1 MSLVHPLT
9 DRAKDRLTLG
19 PDRRSSA
26 ERGARGPAQSAFF
39 FLSPFFASCFRRSRP
54 HRPHESTQA
63 HRRRLQKQP
72 SRMPSRKQTDA
83 SERPVRGEVGD
94 PSACDLAA
102 AGDAGA
108 GADRAQSSAAD
119 LSARRRGRSSARTRR
134 SPRARPRDGRCHR
147 RCPQR
152 TGGRPARARPCSGG
166 TARRRT
172 AGTPGT
178 HAGQTVQSRQGWP
191 PRPAALAVARQPRC
205 AGRESPRPARSR
217 RRGTCGSGR
226 TTACKTGPARSAAPR
241 LVCFSAH
248 RGTPLR
254 HRNSGRSIALLPA
267 AERRPRWPRRRR
279 PGAPLMRGREGA
291 SNALASL
298 SVADAR
304 HEVCLVGWLSTPQW
318 EKLADVTLS
327 YRTHAMCIFD
337 TFF

>member
-1 MSLVHPLT
+1 MT
-9 DRAKDRLTLG
+9 RAL
-19 PDRRSSA
+19 
-26 ERGARGPAQSAFF
+26 AQSAFF

-108 GADRAQSSAAD
+108 GADRAQSLAAD
-119 LSARRRGRSSARTRR
+119 PSARRRGRSSARTRR

-147 RCPQR
+147 RRPQR

-178 HAGQTVQSRQGWP
+178 RAGQTVQSRQGWP
-191 PRPAALAVARQPRC
+191 PRPAAQAVARQPRC
-205 AGRESPRPARSR
+205 AAGRARGRGGTARAGARAAR
-217 RRGTCGSGR
+217 RRVGSG
-226 TTACKTGPARSAAPR
+226 
-241 LVCFSAH
+241 
-248 RGTPLR
+248 
-254 HRNSGRSIALLPA
+254 
-267 AERRPRWPRRRR
+267 
-279 PGAPLMRGREGA
+279 GA
-291 SNALASL
+291 
-298 SVADAR
+298 
-304 HEVCLVGWLSTPQW
+304 
-318 EKLADVTLS
+318 
-327 YRTHAMCIFD
+327 
-337 TFF
+337 